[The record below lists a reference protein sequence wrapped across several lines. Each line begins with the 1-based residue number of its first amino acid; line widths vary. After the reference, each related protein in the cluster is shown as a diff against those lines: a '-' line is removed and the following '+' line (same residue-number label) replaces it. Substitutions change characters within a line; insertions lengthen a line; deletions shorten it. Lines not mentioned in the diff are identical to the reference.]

1 MTPVVIV
8 KTIISADREHRL
20 HIYRH
25 GDFFAFAEDVDAK
38 TVGGKGWMPVVS
50 PSGVYH
56 SVETAE
62 REATAQV
69 DWLRDSVA
77 DR

>member
-1 MTPVVIV
+1 MTPVDII
-8 KTIISADREHRL
+8 KTISSADGERRL

-38 TVGGKGWMPVVS
+38 TVGGRGWMPVTS
-50 PSGVYH
+50 PSGVYD

-62 REATAQV
+62 REAVAQV
-69 DWLRDSVA
+69 DWLQGAGSL
-77 DR
+77 